1 MEGGLGAAVQDAF
14 AGVDTAPT
22 YQGPQLQLIK
32 LAVQNM
38 PGSGKPQELMH
49 EAKIDAEINFTKLYA
64 CLNKNQQAK
73 FVSFDKPLKGKI
85 ALHCPR

>member
-49 EAKIDAEINFTKLYA
+49 EAKIDAEINWLFRTYYAKLLVKTA
-64 CLNKNQQAK
+64 PNL
-73 FVSFDKPLKGKI
+73 VIP
-85 ALHCPR
+85 